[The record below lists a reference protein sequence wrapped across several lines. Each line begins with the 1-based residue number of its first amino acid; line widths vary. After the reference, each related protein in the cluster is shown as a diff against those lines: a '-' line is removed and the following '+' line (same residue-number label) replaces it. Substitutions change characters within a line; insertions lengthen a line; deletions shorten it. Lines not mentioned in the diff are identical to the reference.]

1 MYVATLVMSEF
12 FVSKKKKNP
21 KNKGNGMQPVNSF
34 DDYSQWAD
42 SAKIISWLNI
52 FEGFFICNFT

>member
-1 MYVATLVMSEF
+1 MSEF
-12 FVSKKKKNP
+12 FVSKKKKKNP
-21 KNKGNGMQPVNSF
+21 KNKGNGKQPVNSF
-34 DDYSQWAD
+34 DDYSQWAN

>member
-1 MYVATLVMSEF
+1 
-12 FVSKKKKNP
+12 
-21 KNKGNGMQPVNSF
+21 MQPVNSF

-42 SAKIISWLNI
+42 SAKTISWLNI